1 MKSQVQEM
9 AQTTFSDL
17 LDSQSIHSNW
27 NTTSHLPIFADG
39 SNNTNANATASPGDE
54 IDDLRYSMTTTV
66 ILM

>member
-9 AQTTFSDL
+9 AQAAFSDL
-17 LDSQSIHSNW
+17 LDSQNIYSNW
-27 NTTSHLPIFADG
+27 NTSHLPIFAHG
-39 SNNTNANATASPGDE
+39 PNNTNTTVSPGDE